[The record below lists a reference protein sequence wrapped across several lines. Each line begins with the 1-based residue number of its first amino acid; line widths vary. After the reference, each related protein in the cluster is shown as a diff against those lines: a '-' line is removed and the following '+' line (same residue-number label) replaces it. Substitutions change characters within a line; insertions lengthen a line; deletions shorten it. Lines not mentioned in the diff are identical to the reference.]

1 MKEYKVVE
9 GTYFNS
15 KTPDVVCDILNTYL
29 NQDKTI
35 RVFYGD
41 TETGRCWMDE
51 YDTIG
56 RVGRSMGPRKIPLL
70 IKTKRS
76 MGGGAILDNC
86 IIRIQEGSR
95 ILYRHDKFHMP
106 KVEATGCQVM
116 FDGEVYANCKS
127 VVQAQK
133 LAAFMRGERNNKS

>member
-1 MKEYKVVE
+1 MKEYKVVD
-9 GTYFNS
+9 GTYFSS

-29 NQDKTI
+29 HQDKTI

-41 TETGRCWMDE
+41 AESGRCWMDE

-56 RVGRSMGPRKIPLL
+56 RVGRSMGPCKIPLL

-76 MGGGAILDNC
+76 MGGGAMLDDC

-95 ILYRHDKFHMP
+95 VLYQYDKFHMP
-106 KVEATGCQVM
+106 KVEVNGCKVM
-116 FDGEVYANCKS
+116 FDGKVYADCKS
-127 VVQAQK
+127 GVQAQK
-133 LAAFMRGERNNKS
+133 LAAFMRGERNSKS